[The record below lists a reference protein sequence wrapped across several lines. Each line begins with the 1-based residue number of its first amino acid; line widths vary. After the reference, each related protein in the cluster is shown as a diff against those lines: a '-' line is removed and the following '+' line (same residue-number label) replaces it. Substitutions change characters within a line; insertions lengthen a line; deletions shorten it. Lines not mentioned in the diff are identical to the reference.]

1 MFSIGQDYS
10 CPIHFKLMDNIKLV
24 VFDLDGTL
32 IDAYQAIAVS
42 FNHTMRRLGYPGQ
55 ADQVI
60 RRAVGFG
67 DKNLL
72 RPFIKGE
79 DLKKALKIYRQHHRI
94 SLVQYSRLFPKVKDL
109 LRYLKIKGYK
119 LAVASNRP
127 TIFSRILIR
136 HLGLK
141 KYFDYVLCAD
151 KLKNRKPHPE
161 ILNRIMRKFS
171 VKPKEAV
178 YVGDMTVDA
187 EAGRRAKVMTVMVTT
202 GSSTKKELKNEKPS
216 YIVPKVWDLTGI

>member
-1 MFSIGQDYS
+1 M
-10 CPIHFKLMDNIKLV
+10 KKIKLV

-32 IDAYQAIAVS
+32 IDAYQAIAAS
-42 FNHTMRRLGYPGQ
+42 FNHTMRRLKYSCQ
-55 ADQVI
+55 ADKVV

-67 DKNLL
+67 DENLL
-72 RPFIKGE
+72 RPFVKKS
-79 DLKKALKIYRQHHRI
+79 DLKKALKIYRQHHKI
-94 SLVQYSRLFPKVKDL
+94 SLVQYSRLFPKVKEL
-109 LRYLKIKGYK
+109 LRYLRMKGYK

-127 TIFSRILIR
+127 TLFSRILLR
-136 HLGLK
+136 HLKLTG
-141 KYFDYVLCAD
+141 YFDYVLCAD

-161 ILNRIMRKFS
+161 ILNRIMRKLS

-187 EAGRRAKVMTVMVTT
+187 EAGRRAKVITVMVTT

-216 YIVPKVWDLTGI
+216 YIIPKVWDLIGISLDTRL

>member
-1 MFSIGQDYS
+1 M
-10 CPIHFKLMDNIKLV
+10 V

-32 IDAYQAIAVS
+32 IDAYQAIIRS
-42 FNHTMRRLGYPGQ
+42 FNYTMRRLKYSSQ
-55 ADQVI
+55 TDEVI

-67 DKNLL
+67 DENLL
-72 RPFIKGE
+72 RPFVEEG

-94 SLVQYSRLFPKVKDL
+94 SLVQYSRLFPKVKEL
-109 LRYLKIKGYK
+109 LRYLKMKGYK

-127 TIFSRILIR
+127 TRFSRILLR
-136 HLGLK
+136 HLKLTG
-141 KYFDYVLCAD
+141 YFDYALCAD

-161 ILNRIMRKFS
+161 ILNRIMRKLS

-187 EAGRRAKVMTVMVTT
+187 QAGRRAKVITVMVTT

-216 YIVPKVWDLTGI
+216 YIIPKVWDLTGISLDTRL